1 MTYHSKSRIRIALLI
16 VGFLLLLCLP
26 LLLWGVPTPPP
37 ISDADLAKIPKS
49 EIRDTIKHREALYLD
64 LQAKYDSQQIHI
76 VDQDQALVDSTSA
89 LTDLLNKEI
98 PSLKAQI
105 QTQTDKLNGCETSL
119 AKASKALWWYRI
131 RWWGGIVMAVIG
143 IVACVVVWGGK
154 ILVKLGLKSAI

>member
-1 MTYHSKSRIRIALLI
+1 MTKSRIRIALLI
-16 VGFLLLLCLP
+16 IGFLLLLCLP
-26 LLLWGVPTPPP
+26 LLLWGAPPPPP

-64 LQAKYDSQQIHI
+64 LQAKYDSQQVHI

-98 PSLKAQI
+98 PSLKTQI
-105 QTQTDKLNGCETSL
+105 QTQTDKLNAAEITI
-119 AKASKALWWYRI
+119 AKQSKALWWYRV
-131 RWWGGIVMAVIG
+131 RWWGGIAMAIFG
-143 IVACVVVWGGK
+143 IVVSIIVWGGK